1 MTREELLAVA
11 EPRWRALRER
21 RVDLGGAIDMQRVL
35 VTRGLDLGAALD
47 RQPLPVAPRPAGAL
61 AARLAGGDPVGL
73 DEGVE
78 VDAAL
83 LGPYLLGF
91 CDDLAAGGAGAP
103 ARHLREVL
111 ERGEID
117 VGSLLAASLGRRQ
130 AAIRTRA
137 AHVGVS
143 PDLTWVVAEMAVGP
157 LACRLRRHVLAAADP
172 DPEWAAAGAVSE
184 LAAGAY
190 SELAAADADSKLA
203 AADADSELAAAVRGW
218 GRGYCPACGS
228 WPALAELGHGNP
240 RGGAAANVD
249 ANADGDGVDGGA
261 DAREGADA
269 EAGARGRADADTGA
283 VAGGADARAGAG
295 GADARPGTGGA
306 GARPGTG
313 GADPGPGA
321 GGGADGGR
329 RLRCSFCGAGWPFA
343 PGACIYC
350 GAGGEGLL
358 TAAGASEAQ
367 RAELCRSCGGYLKCI
382 AGGAPTPF
390 ELLPVIDLETS
401 ELDVG
406 AMQRGYGRPSM
417 RETDAPAPPCPPS

>member
-1 MTREELLAVA
+1 MRPRAWPGAPRRAILAGVTREELLAAA

-21 RVDLGGAIDMQRVL
+21 RAELGGAVDIQRVL

-61 AARLAGGDPVGL
+61 AARLAGGEPVGL

-137 AHVGVS
+137 VHVGVS

-157 LACRLRRHVLAAADP
+157 LACRLRQHVLAEADP
-172 DPEWAAAGAVSE
+172 DPERAAAV
-184 LAAGAY
+184 
-190 SELAAADADSKLA
+190 
-203 AADADSELAAAVRGW
+203 ADSELAAAVAGW

-228 WPALAELGHGNP
+228 WPALAELGAGSP
-240 RGGAAANVD
+240 REGGASDRGA
-249 ANADGDGVDGGA
+249 GDRGVDG
-261 DAREGADA
+261 
-269 EAGARGRADADTGA
+269 AGDGDAD
-283 VAGGADARAGAG
+283 R
-295 GADARPGTGGA
+295 
-306 GARPGTG
+306 
-313 GADPGPGA
+313 
-321 GGGADGGR
+321 ADGGR
-329 RLRCSFCGAGWPFA
+329 RLRCSFCGAGWPCA

-358 TAAGASEAQ
+358 AAAGAGGAQ
-367 RAELCRSCGGYLKCI
+367 RAELCRSCGGYLKCV
-382 AGGAPTPF
+382 AGGGVAPF

-401 ELDVG
+401 DLDVG
-406 AMQRGYGRPSM
+406 AMERGYGRPSM
-417 RETDAPAPPCPPS
+417 RETDTPAPPCPPAGEADNPPPG

>member
-1 MTREELLAVA
+1 MRPRALPGAPRRAILATVTREELLADA

-21 RVDLGGAIDMQRVL
+21 RADLGGAVDMQRVL
-35 VTRGLDLGAALD
+35 VTRGVDLGAALD

-61 AARLAGGDPVGL
+61 AARLAGGEPVGL

-137 AHVGVS
+137 VHVGVS

-157 LACRLRRHVLAAADP
+157 LACRVRRHVLAAADA
-172 DPEWAAAGAVSE
+172 DP
-184 LAAGAY
+184 
-190 SELAAADADSKLA
+190 
-203 AADADSELAAAVRGW
+203 ELAAAVRGW

-228 WPALAELGHGNP
+228 WPALAEVGDGNP
-240 RGGAAANVD
+240 GGGAAAD
-249 ANADGDGVDGGA
+249 AGANA
-261 DAREGADA
+261 E
-269 EAGARGRADADTGA
+269 
-283 VAGGADARAGAG
+283 
-295 GADARPGTGGA
+295 
-306 GARPGTG
+306 
-313 GADPGPGA
+313 A
-321 GGGADGGR
+321 GGGADAGR
-329 RLRCSFCGAGWPFA
+329 RLRCSFCGAGWPCA

-358 TAAGASEAQ
+358 SAAGASEAQ
-367 RAELCRSCGGYLKCI
+367 RAELCRSCGGYLKCV
-382 AGGAPTPF
+382 AGGAPAPF

-401 ELDVG
+401 DLDVG
-406 AMQRGYGRPSM
+406 AMERGYGRPSM
-417 RETDAPAPPCPPS
+417 RETDAPAPPCPPAGEADSPPPG